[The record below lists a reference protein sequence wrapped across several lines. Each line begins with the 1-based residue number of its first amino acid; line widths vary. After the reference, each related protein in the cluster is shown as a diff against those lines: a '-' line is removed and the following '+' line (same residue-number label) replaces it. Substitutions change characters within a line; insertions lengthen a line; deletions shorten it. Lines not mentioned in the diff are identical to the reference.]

1 VSRPGALS
9 RDVVVEMLAAFGDR
23 QPDAVG
29 DAIGS
34 LELTWL
40 ITQVE
45 QRYQVTLEPTD
56 DQLER
61 MTTVSAAV
69 ATLQDLLTSAAHG

>member
-1 VSRPGALS
+1 MNSPAELD
-9 RDVVVEMLAAFGDR
+9 RDEVIAMLAAFGDR
-23 QPDAVG
+23 PADAVG

-45 QRYQVTLEPTD
+45 EKYGVTLDLTD
-56 DQLER
+56 EQFSA
-61 MTTVSAAV
+61 MTTVPRAVETLRDALAV
-69 ATLQDLLTSAAHG
+69 AARG

>member
-1 VSRPGALS
+1 MNAPAGLD
-9 RDVVVEMLAAFGDR
+9 RDEVIAMLAAFGDR
-23 QPDAVG
+23 PADAVG

-45 QRYQVTLEPTD
+45 EKYGVALDLTD
-56 DQLER
+56 EQFTA
-61 MTTVSAAV
+61 MTTVSRAVETLREAV
-69 ATLQDLLTSAAHG
+69 AVAARD